1 MYVAPIAVHAKDRD
15 IRQVWM
21 MLERNGTHLISL
33 DATDATAVAEGEA
46 FAAVNDIVL
55 AATPRLVGDIVLVPV
70 DMERTDFN
78 LFYTWREVPPGTV
91 PSKEV
96 WRPFVWLSDSLGVN
110 SFLNET
116 VIAGQDHTVFSV
128 LTAHLKEFQ

>member
-1 MYVAPIAVHAKDRD
+1 MYVAPIAVHTKDTD

-33 DATDATAVAEGEA
+33 DATEATAEAEGAA
-46 FAAVNDIVL
+46 FAAVNDL
-55 AATPRLVGDIVLVPV
+55 ALMATPRRLGDIVFLPV
-70 DMERTDFN
+70 DMKRTDFN

-96 WRPFVWLSDSLGVN
+96 WRSFVWLSDSLGVN

-116 VIAGQDHTVFSV
+116 VIAGPEHTVFSV